1 MVEQQNFHEQ
11 LLVTAC
17 GHDDIQNIGTSV
29 EHRQQL
35 ALDILTWVTAIK
47 LNQPHKMYVTNIAYF
62 MHGIYCRMPGGNGLQ
77 LPNPRHS
84 TWNWLEF
91 LLVFLYTFLIWN

>member
-47 LNQPHKMYVTNIAYF
+47 LNQPHKMYVMDLTHFSHNECTYL
-62 MHGIYCRMPGGNGLQ
+62 YLQ
-77 LPNPRHS
+77 S
-84 TWNWLEF
+84 TTTRDKKE
-91 LLVFLYTFLIWN
+91 T